1 MPNLFLC
8 HPGCTTCGKARA
20 WLAAHR
26 ISHVEQDIRTP
37 NPTAEQLRAWSARSG
52 LPVRRLFNTSGLQ
65 YRSLGLSAK
74 LDGMTPDEML
84 ALLATDG
91 MLVKRPILV
100 MESGTVLVG
109 FREPEWERALG
120 GPGAPA

>member
-8 HPGCTTCGKARA
+8 HPACSTCKKARA
-20 WLAAHR
+20 WLAANR
-26 ISHVEQDIRTP
+26 IPFVEQDIRTP
-37 NPTAEQLRAWSARSG
+37 NPTAAQLRDWSARSD
-52 LPVRRLFNTSGLQ
+52 LPPRRFFNTSGLQ
-65 YRSLGLSAK
+65 YRSLGLSEK

-100 MESGTVLVG
+100 TESGTVLVG
-109 FREPEWERALG
+109 FREPEWERALAG
-120 GPGAPA
+120 TGAPG